1 MRLPRPL
8 RRLLDPHTG
17 LITGFKS
24 ALRAQ
29 DSDEMARVLF
39 RYGRR
44 IGLRSGQLATLQ
56 EVTTGRLTDTIS
68 HGEAGGALRELAKTL
83 PANLSST
90 SWLTLENIARTI
102 GCFAASHD
110 FSQGAHRVIAQRGTT
125 RNRFLSSLHQR
136 DVAASVEHFTSRPR
150 GEDTSFWD
158 QAGHY
163 LWLWS
168 HTEHGQPSFGKDSRF
183 ERLVSGH
190 SVTIL
195 GPAPTSLQAEGA
207 DDESLVARVIMQ
219 EVLNWDPASDPLS
232 GACHLAYA
240 SRETR
245 NWLRET
251 DSWTALQA
259 FDAVSFRLDNSN
271 DAFPDTV
278 DSYLRLARDPR
289 ALMLGGSS
297 PNMIPMMVWDV
308 LGVPDVEVTLG
319 GTTFFASKTA
329 YTKGN
334 RRLKHTTGKA
344 TDATGSTGELFE
356 RCPTFARHNVTE
368 NLTLVSNLITSG
380 AIQADAETEAI
391 AQMSIHDY
399 LDTLDELYGK
409 DRL

>member
-29 DSDEMARVLF
+29 DPDEITRVLS

-44 IGLRSGQLATLQ
+44 IGLRSGQITTLQ
-56 EVTTGRLTDTIS
+56 EVATGRLTDTVS
-68 HGEAGGALRELAKTL
+68 HADAGEKLGELATTL

-90 SWLTLENIARTI
+90 TWLTMENLARTI
-102 GCFAASHD
+102 GCFRASHA
-110 FSQGAHRVIAQRGTT
+110 FSQGGHDAISQRGTS
-125 RNRFLSSLHQR
+125 RNRFLSALHQR
-136 DVAASVEHFTSRPR
+136 DMAASTKAFASRPR
-150 GEDTSFWD
+150 GDDISFWD

-168 HTEHGQPSFGKDSRF
+168 NGEHGQPSFGKDSRF

-195 GPAPTSLQAEGA
+195 GPAPTSLQAAGSA
-207 DDESLVARVIMQ
+207 DESLVARVIMQ
-219 EVLNWDPASDPLS
+219 QVLSWDPATDPLG

-251 DSWTALQA
+251 DSWSDLRA
-259 FDAVSFRLDNSN
+259 FEAVSFRLDNTS

-308 LGVPDVEVTLG
+308 LGVPDVDVTLG

-329 YTKGN
+329 YTEGN

-344 TDATGSTGELFE
+344 TDETGSTGELFE

-380 AIQADAETEAI
+380 AIQADAETTAI
-391 AQMSIHDY
+391 AQMSIPDY